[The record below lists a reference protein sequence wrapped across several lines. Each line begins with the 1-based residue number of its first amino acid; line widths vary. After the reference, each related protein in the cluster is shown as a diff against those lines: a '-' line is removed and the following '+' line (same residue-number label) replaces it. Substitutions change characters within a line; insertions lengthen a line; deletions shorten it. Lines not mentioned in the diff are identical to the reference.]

1 MSARRGSR
9 PIGVGILGL
18 GFMGRTHL
26 RAWRSAA
33 EAGFE
38 NRLAA
43 VCDRDPERRAGSGGP
58 RGNLEGEG
66 AQGPLFDPRS
76 VRAYEDPREL
86 LADPEVEVV
95 SICTHTETHVPL
107 ALAALEAGKHVL
119 VEKPLALGSAAIE
132 PLARAAARARTLC
145 MPALCM
151 RFWPG
156 WDLVRERIAGG
167 EHGRARS
174 AVFRRLSARPAWS
187 SDFYADSA
195 RSGGAL
201 LDLHVHDADFVL
213 WCFGS
218 PRELISAGSL
228 EHITTLYRYPGG
240 PAHVVAEGGWD
251 HSPGFEFRMGYT
263 VVFEHATLDFDSARK
278 DPLLLSRAGRS
289 EPIAL
294 PPISGYDAE
303 VRHMLQ
309 CIEHGTPLRATVADA
324 LAHTRLIEA
333 ERASLESGRCVPLA

>member
-9 PIGVGILGL
+9 PVGVGILGL

-26 RAWRSAA
+26 RAWRAAA

-38 NRLAA
+38 NRLVA
-43 VCDRDPERRAGSGGP
+43 VCDRDPARRAGSSGP

-66 AQGPLFDPRS
+66 GEGPLFDPS
-76 VRAYEDPREL
+76 AVRAYEDPREL
-86 LADPEVEVV
+86 LADPAVELV

-119 VEKPLALGSAAIE
+119 VEKPLGLRSADIE
-132 PLARAAARARTLC
+132 PLARAAGAARTLC

-156 WDLVRERIAGG
+156 WDLLRERILSG
-167 EHGRARS
+167 EHGPVRS

-187 SDFYADSA
+187 ADFYADSA

-213 WCFGS
+213 WCFGA
-218 PRELISAGSL
+218 PRELGSAGSL
-228 EHITTLYRYPGG
+228 DHITTLYRYPGG

-251 HSPGFEFRMGYT
+251 HTPGFEFRMGYT
-263 VVFEHATLDFDSARK
+263 VVFERATLDFDSARK
-278 DPLLLSRAGRS
+278 DALVLARDGRS

-303 VRHMLQ
+303 VRHLLR
-309 CIEHGTPLRATVADA
+309 CIEQGARPHASIADA

-333 ERASLESGRCVPLA
+333 ERASLASGRWVPLA